1 MTTINR
7 LTFLKTAGV
16 AAGTAAISTSPAL
29 AAAIE
34 PGTAETA
41 VSGPIPNEPI
51 IAVIRN
57 ADRGEVTVLSGK
69 TEKTYKDRVLVKR
82 IMKAAQQNHRG
93 KHGKGGVA

>member
-34 PGTAETA
+34 PGTTETA
-41 VSGPIPNEPI
+41 GQ
-51 IAVIRN
+51 
-57 ADRGEVTVLSGK
+57 
-69 TEKTYKDRVLVKR
+69 
-82 IMKAAQQNHRG
+82 AARSRTSRSSR
-93 KHGKGGVA
+93 

>member
-41 VSGPIPNEPI
+41 ASGPIPNEPI

-57 ADRGEVTVLSGK
+57 ADRGEVTVLSGT
-69 TEKTYKDRVLVKR
+69 TEYTYTDRVLVQR
-82 IMKAAQQNHRG
+82 LLKAAGHNHKPVERQ
-93 KHGKGGVA
+93 GVA